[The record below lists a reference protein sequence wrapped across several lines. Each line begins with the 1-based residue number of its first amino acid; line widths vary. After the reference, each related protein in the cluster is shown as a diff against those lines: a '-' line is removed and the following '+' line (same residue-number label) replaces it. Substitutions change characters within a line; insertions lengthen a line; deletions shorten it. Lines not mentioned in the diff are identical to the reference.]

1 MGLAAGLMGMMGTV
15 QGPGGF
21 DPPKL
26 VPMSALLAI
35 GSLTIAG
42 VVAGLYPARKAAM
55 LQPVEALRQE
65 GILEL
70 DANMFQ
76 DLFQEAY
83 GAMRHN
89 RRRTALTMLGMAWG
103 IATVVMLLAYGDG
116 FGQACANI
124 FANFGTKLVIVV
136 PGRTSMQAGGKKAG
150 MLVRFT
156 QDDVETLTSNLPQIT
171 QITPEVSK
179 QASIQFDTRVFT
191 WAVTGNYP
199 NVFDVRALK
208 LDQGRFYNPEDEI
221 QRARVA
227 VIGSEAK
234 EKLFSGRNAL
244 GEHIR
249 VDGLSFEVIGV
260 LSAKMQEGNDDINRV
275 VYVPFSTMSDL
286 KNTHYLDTIWFTYQ
300 TPEYE
305 SLEQSVRTILAAE
318 HKFSQTD
325 RQAVDVF
332 NLMMQVHQFE
342 IITMGLKILMGF
354 IGTLTLGIGGVGL
367 MNIMLVSVTQRT
379 REIGVQKALGAP
391 RRYILMQFLAEALTI
406 TFIGGV
412 LGVILAY
419 AVALSVGRLTLYSAF
434 AKNGEAGDIR
444 LIISPGT
451 LIASTLILGAVGLIS
466 GMIPAFRASRLN
478 PIEALR
484 HE

>member
-1 MGLAAGLMGMMGTV
+1 M
-15 QGPGGF
+15 F
-21 DPPKL
+21 RD
-26 VPMSALLAI
+26 LL
-35 GSLTIAG
+35 
-42 VVAGLYPARKAAM
+42 
-55 LQPVEALRQE
+55 
-65 GILEL
+65 
-70 DANMFQ
+70 
-76 DLFQEAY
+76 QEAY

-116 FGQACANI
+116 FGRACANI

-136 PGRTSMQAGGKKAG
+136 PGRTSMQAGGQKAG
-150 MLVRFT
+150 VLIRFT
-156 QDDVETLTSNLPQIT
+156 QDDVETLTANLPQIT

-179 QASIQFDTRVFT
+179 QVSVQYDTRVFT

-208 LDQGRFYNPEDEI
+208 LGQGRFYNPEDEI

-234 EKLFSGRNAL
+234 DKLFSGRNAL

-249 VDGLSFEVIGV
+249 VNGLSFEVIGV

-275 VYVPFSTMSDL
+275 VYVPFSTMSDV

-305 SLEQSVRTILAAE
+305 SLEQTVRTIMATE
-318 HKFSQTD
+318 HKFNQSD
-325 RQAVDVF
+325 RQAVEVF

-342 IITMGLKILMGF
+342 IITLGLKILMGF

-379 REIGVQKALGAP
+379 REIGVQKALGAR

-444 LIISPGT
+444 LIIAPAT
-451 LIASTLILGAVGLIS
+451 LIASTLILGVVGLVS
-466 GMIPAFRASRLN
+466 GMVPAFRASRLN

>member
-1 MGLAAGLMGMMGTV
+1 M
-15 QGPGGF
+15 F
-21 DPPKL
+21 ND
-26 VPMSALLAI
+26 LL
-35 GSLTIAG
+35 
-42 VVAGLYPARKAAM
+42 
-55 LQPVEALRQE
+55 
-65 GILEL
+65 
-70 DANMFQ
+70 
-76 DLFQEAY
+76 QEAY

-116 FGQACANI
+116 FGRACANI
-124 FANFGTKLVIVV
+124 FANFGSKLVIVV
-136 PGRTSMQAGGKKAG
+136 PGRTSMQAGGQKAG
-150 MLVRFT
+150 ELVRFT
-156 QDDVETLTSNLPQIT
+156 QDDVDTLTTNLPQIT
-171 QITPEVSK
+171 RITPEVSK
-179 QASIQFDTRVFT
+179 QCSVQYDTRIFT

-221 QRARVA
+221 QRAHVA

-234 EKLFSGRNAL
+234 GKLFSGRNAL

-249 VDGLSFEVIGV
+249 LDGLSFEIIGV

-275 VYVPFSTMSDL
+275 VYVPFSTMSEL
-286 KNTHYLDTIWFTYQ
+286 KNTHYLDSIWFTYQ

-305 SLEQSVRTILAAE
+305 SLEQTVRTILATQ

-325 RQAVDVF
+325 RQAVEVF
-332 NLMMQVHQFE
+332 NLMTQVHQFE
-342 IITMGLKILMGF
+342 IITIGLKVLMGF

-391 RRYILMQFLAEALTI
+391 RRYILLQFLAEALTI

-419 AVALSVGRLTLYSAF
+419 SVALSVGRLTLYSAF

-444 LIISPGT
+444 LIIAPGT
-451 LIASTLILGAVGLIS
+451 LIASTLILGAVGLVS
-466 GMIPAFRASRLN
+466 GMIPAFRASRLD

>member
-1 MGLAAGLMGMMGTV
+1 
-15 QGPGGF
+15 
-21 DPPKL
+21 
-26 VPMSALLAI
+26 
-35 GSLTIAG
+35 
-42 VVAGLYPARKAAM
+42 
-55 LQPVEALRQE
+55 
-65 GILEL
+65 
-70 DANMFQ
+70 MFR
-76 DLFQEAY
+76 DLFHEAY
-83 GAMRHN
+83 DAMRHN
-89 RRRTALTMLGMAWG
+89 RRRTALTMLGMGWG

-116 FGQACANI
+116 FGRAFANI
-124 FANFGTKLVIVV
+124 FANFGTKLTIVV
-136 PGRTSMQAGGKKAG
+136 PGKTSMQAGGQKSG
-150 MLVRFT
+150 VQIRFT
-156 QDDVETLTSNLPQIT
+156 QDDVEALATNLPQVT
-171 QITPEVSK
+171 HITPEVEK
-179 QASIQFDTRVFT
+179 QVNVQYDTRVFT
-191 WAVTGNYP
+191 FPVSGNDP
-199 NVFDVRALK
+199 DVISIRALK
-208 LDQGRFYNPEDEI
+208 LGQGRFYNMEDQN

-249 VDGLSFEVIGV
+249 LDGLSFEVVGV

-275 VYVPFSTMSDL
+275 VYIPFTTMSDL
-286 KNTHYLDTIWFTYQ
+286 KDTHYLDTIWFNYE

-305 SLEQSVRTILAAE
+305 RIEPAVRSIMASQ
-318 HKFSQTD
+318 HKFNQTD
-325 RQAVDVF
+325 RQAVRVF
-332 NLMMQVHQFE
+332 NLMMQLHQFE
-342 IITMGLKILMGF
+342 IISLGLKILMGF

-379 REIGVQKALGAP
+379 REIGVQKALGAQ
-391 RRYILMQFLAEALTI
+391 RWYILMQFLAEALTI

-419 AVALSVGRLTLYSAF
+419 VVALSVGRLTLYSAF

-444 LIISPGT
+444 LIIAPGT

-466 GMIPAFRASRLN
+466 GMVPALRASRMD

>member
-1 MGLAAGLMGMMGTV
+1 M
-15 QGPGGF
+15 F
-21 DPPKL
+21 RD
-26 VPMSALLAI
+26 LL
-35 GSLTIAG
+35 
-42 VVAGLYPARKAAM
+42 
-55 LQPVEALRQE
+55 
-65 GILEL
+65 
-70 DANMFQ
+70 
-76 DLFQEAY
+76 QEAY

-136 PGRTSMQAGGKKAG
+136 PGRTSVQAGGQKAG
-150 MLVRFT
+150 VLVRFT
-156 QDDVETLTSNLPQIT
+156 LDDVETLTTNLPQIT
-171 QITPEVSK
+171 NITPEVSK
-179 QASIQFDTRVFT
+179 TAHIQYDTRVFDFP
-191 WAVTGNYP
+191 VTGNYP
-199 NVFDVRALK
+199 NVLPIRAMK
-208 LDQGRFYNPEDEI
+208 MGPGRFYNAED
-221 QRARVA
+221 QVQHARVA

-249 VDGLSFEVIGV
+249 LDGLSFEVIGV

-275 VYVPFSTMSDL
+275 IYVPFTTMSDL
-286 KNTHYLDTIWFTYQ
+286 KDTHYLDSVWFTYQ

-305 SLEQSVRTILAAE
+305 RLEQSVRSVLAVP
-318 HKFSQTD
+318 HKFNQTD
-325 RQAVDVF
+325 RQAVRVF

-342 IITMGLKILMGF
+342 IITLGLKVLMGF

-412 LGVILAY
+412 IGVILAY

-444 LIISPGT
+444 LIIAPGT
-451 LIASTLILGAVGLIS
+451 LIAATLILGLVGLIS
-466 GMIPAFRASRLN
+466 GMVPAFRASRMD

>member
-1 MGLAAGLMGMMGTV
+1 M
-15 QGPGGF
+15 F
-21 DPPKL
+21 RD
-26 VPMSALLAI
+26 LL
-35 GSLTIAG
+35 
-42 VVAGLYPARKAAM
+42 
-55 LQPVEALRQE
+55 
-65 GILEL
+65 
-70 DANMFQ
+70 
-76 DLFQEAY
+76 QEAY

-136 PGRTSMQAGGKKAG
+136 PGRTSMQAGGQKAG
-150 MLVRFT
+150 NLVRFT
-156 QDDVETLTSNLPQIT
+156 QDDVDTLTTNLPQIT
-171 QITPEVSK
+171 HITPSVDK
-179 QASIQFDTRVFT
+179 QASVQYDTRVFT
-191 WAVTGNYP
+191 FPVTGNDP
-199 NVFDVRALK
+199 NVFEIRALK
-208 LDQGRFYNPEDEI
+208 MGQGRFYNMEDQV

-227 VIGSEAK
+227 VIGSEAR
-234 EKLFSGRNAL
+234 EKLFSGRNPL

-249 VDGLSFEVIGV
+249 LDGLSFEVVGV

-305 SLEQSVRTILAAE
+305 SLEQSVRSIMATQ
-318 HKFSQTD
+318 HKFNQTD
-325 RQAVDVF
+325 HQAVEVF

-342 IITMGLKILMGF
+342 IITLGLKILMGF

-379 REIGVQKALGAP
+379 REIGVQKALGAR
-391 RRYILMQFLAEALTI
+391 RRYILTQFLAEALTI

-444 LIISPGT
+444 LIIAPGT

>member
-1 MGLAAGLMGMMGTV
+1 MLS
-15 QGPGGF
+15 
-21 DPPKL
+21 D
-26 VPMSALLAI
+26 LL
-35 GSLTIAG
+35 
-42 VVAGLYPARKAAM
+42 
-55 LQPVEALRQE
+55 
-65 GILEL
+65 
-70 DANMFQ
+70 
-76 DLFQEAY
+76 QEAY
-83 GAMRHN
+83 TAMRHN

-103 IATVVMLLAYGDG
+103 IATVVMLLAYGNG

-136 PGRTSMQAGGKKAG
+136 PGKTSMQAGGQKAG
-150 MLVRFT
+150 IPVRFT
-156 QDDVETLTSNLPQIT
+156 QEDVETLTTNLPQISR
-171 QITPEVSK
+171 ITPEVSK
-179 QASIQFDTRVFT
+179 QATVQYDTRAFT
-191 WAVTGNYP
+191 WSVTGNYP
-199 NVFDVRALK
+199 NVLDVRSLK
-208 LDQGRFYNPEDEI
+208 VDQGRFYGLEDQI

-249 VDGLSFEVIGV
+249 LDGLSFEVVGI
-260 LSAKMQEGNDDINRV
+260 LSAKMQEGNDDINRTI
-275 VYVPFSTMSDL
+275 YIPFSSMGDL
-286 KNTHYLDTIWFTYQ
+286 KDTRYLDSIWFNYQ

-305 SLEQSVRTILAAE
+305 RLEQAVRTILALP
-318 HKFSQTD
+318 HKFNQSD
-325 RQAVDVF
+325 HQAVRVF

-391 RRYILMQFLAEALTI
+391 RRYILVQFLAEALTI

-419 AVALSVGRLTLYSAF
+419 TVALSVGRLTLYSAF

-444 LIISPGT
+444 LIIAPGT
-451 LIASTLILGAVGLIS
+451 LIVSTIILGAVGLIS
-466 GMIPAFRASRLN
+466 GMIPAFRASRLD